1 MKEEAIKLQNRCSC
15 FDNLGEERPYAV
27 VLDLYN
33 EEGNYQEQG
42 TDWHYFETEEQVDK
56 FIKEYNQ
63 PRMGVRIIINK

>member
-1 MKEEAIKLQNRCSC
+1 MEKLETMKLFAKANRCSC

-63 PRMGVRIIINK
+63 NT